1 MKNFSS
7 NLFWDIDSNN
17 IDMEKHASFIVHR
30 VLEYGMIEDWD
41 YILSY
46 YGLSRILSIALKFRS
61 LDPKALAFLS
71 AITKTPRE
79 NFRCYTTKQLS
90 QQHWNY

>member
-7 NLFWDIDSNN
+7 NLFWDIDPNN
-17 IDMEKHASFIVHR
+17 IDMEEHASFIVHR

-46 YGLSRILSIALKFRS
+46 YGLSRILSIALQFRS
-61 LDPKALAFLS
+61 LDPKALAFIS
-71 AITKTPRE
+71 AITKTPKE
-79 NFRCYTTKQLS
+79 NFRCYTTKQLN
-90 QQHWNY
+90 QQHWDY

>member
-1 MKNFSS
+1 MHQFSP
-7 NLFWDIDSNN
+7 NLFWDINPND
-17 IDMEKHASFIVHR
+17 IDMEEHAAFIAHR
-30 VLEYGMIEDWD
+30 VLEYGLIEDWN

-46 YGLSRILSIALKFRS
+46 YGISHILSMALQYRS
-61 LDPKALAFLS
+61 LDPKALAFIS

-79 NFRCYTTKQLS
+79 NFRCYTTRQLI